1 MLCMGGRIVQVVG
14 TGVLIAVIL
23 IVILEICRFFI
34 WMVNLPREID
44 DLKKKVSNIEEQ
56 LNNQSK

>member
-1 MLCMGGRIVQVVG
+1 MYGGGRIVQVVG

-23 IVILEICRFFI
+23 IVILEICRFFR

-44 DLKKKVSNIEEQ
+44 GLKKKVSNIEEQ

>member
-1 MLCMGGRIVQVVG
+1 MYGGRILQVVG
-14 TGVLIAVIL
+14 TGVLIAIIL
-23 IVILEICRFFI
+23 IVILEICRFFRWI
-34 WMVNLPREID
+34 VNLPREID